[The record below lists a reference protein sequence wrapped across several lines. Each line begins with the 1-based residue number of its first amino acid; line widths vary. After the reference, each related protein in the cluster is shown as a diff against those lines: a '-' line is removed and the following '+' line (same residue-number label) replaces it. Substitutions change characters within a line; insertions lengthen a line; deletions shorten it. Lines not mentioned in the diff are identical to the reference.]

1 MRHRN
6 RADSYLTLVAACI
19 ALSAPC
25 SGVADAQK
33 PANQVPGTPLID
45 DMVGTWSVEQR
56 MWPAAG
62 ADPKVLPPA
71 LATRTVKPGGFL
83 QEVMEPERKLDQESF
98 QRIAYF
104 NYNTVSKQ
112 FEYFS
117 LDSRMPQMMNER
129 SNAIDS
135 ASTRINLEGGT
146 FVAPQWGNATNV
158 AFTYRLVIGS
168 IERDR
173 QIVQLYLTPKSGKD
187 RQEFLAFEYVYTR
200 H

>member
-6 RADSYLTLVAACI
+6 RLDRFVTLVVGCVALGAAW
-19 ALSAPC
+19 SAI
-25 SGVADAQK
+25 ADAQS

-62 ADPKVLPPA
+62 ADSKPLTSAV
-71 LATRTVKPGGFL
+71 ATRIVKPGGFL
-83 QEVMEPERKLDQESF
+83 QEVMEPEHKLDKESF

-104 NYNTVSKQ
+104 NYNAVSKQ

-117 LDSRMPQMMNER
+117 LDSRMPQMMNEH

-135 ASTRINLEGGT
+135 ASTRINLEGGS
-146 FVAPQWGNATNV
+146 FVAPQWGNATDV
-158 AFTYRLVIGS
+158 AFMYRLVIGS
-168 IERDR
+168 VERDR
-173 QIVQLYLTPKSGKD
+173 QIIQLYLTPKAGKD

-200 H
+200 R